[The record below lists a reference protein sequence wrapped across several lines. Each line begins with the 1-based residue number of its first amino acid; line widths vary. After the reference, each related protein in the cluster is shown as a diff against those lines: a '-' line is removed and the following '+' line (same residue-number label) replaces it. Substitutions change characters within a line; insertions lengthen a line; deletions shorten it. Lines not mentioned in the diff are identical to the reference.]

1 MFGSAMLSQLHDLD
15 LQLLRIFIT
24 VVESG
29 GFSAAQ
35 GELGI
40 GQSTISTQM
49 AKLETRL
56 GFRLCE
62 RGKAGF
68 HLTPK
73 GEQVLAATRKLFGA
87 IETFKGEA
95 RGMADMLLGELRIGL
110 SEALDDQVLE
120 RLGAAIGRFRQR
132 NQAVQFELV
141 SAMPAELERRLLQD
155 QLHLAI
161 GYFSGTQAALDY
173 RPLFSEQQRLFC
185 AAGHPLFERVD
196 VSLDDLA
203 GCDLVQHPYRF
214 EGARQP
220 FQSGPSSARTEQV
233 ECSLAFVL
241 SGAHIGY
248 LPEHIAVPWLAAGRL
263 RALLPEETGYRVQF
277 HLTRH
282 RGRQAGEVELAF
294 VEDLVRVFGDERGVL
309 QL

>member
-1 MFGSAMLSQLHDLD
+1 MLSQVRDLD
-15 LQLLRIFIT
+15 LQLLRLFIT

-62 RGKAGF
+62 RGKSGF
-68 HLTPK
+68 RLTPK
-73 GEQVLAATRKLFGA
+73 GEQVLAAAHRLFAA

-95 RGMADMLLGELRIGL
+95 QGMADKLLGSLSIGL
-110 SEALDDQVLE
+110 SESLDDSVLA
-120 RLGAAIGRFRQR
+120 RVGAAIGRFRRR
-132 NQAVQFELV
+132 NQAVQIELL

-161 GYFSGTQAALDY
+161 GYFSGAQAALDY
-173 RPLFSEQQRLFC
+173 HLLFEEQQALFC
-185 AAGHPLFERVD
+185 GRGHPLFTQDALSPERLQDEDGVH
-196 VSLDDLA
+196 
-203 GCDLVQHPYRF
+203 HPYRF
-214 EGARQP
+214 TQP
-220 FQSGPSSARTEQV
+220 DEPWQSSASSARSEQV
-233 ECSLAFVL
+233 EGTLAFVL

-248 LPEHIAVPWLAAGRL
+248 LPRHIAAPWEARGYV
-263 RALLPEETGYRVQF
+263 RALLPETFAYPVRF
-277 HLTRH
+277 HLARH
-282 RGRQAGEVELAF
+282 RGRQPGEAQQALVDDLLAAF
-294 VEDLVRVFGDERGVL
+294 A
-309 QL
+309 

>member
-1 MFGSAMLSQLHDLD
+1 MLSQLRDLD
-15 LQLLRIFIT
+15 LQLLRLFVS
-24 VVESG
+24 VVENG

-68 HLTPK
+68 RLTPK

-95 RGMADMLLGELRIGL
+95 QGMADKLLGELAIGL
-110 SEALDDQVLE
+110 SESLDASVLQ
-120 RLGAAIGRFRQR
+120 RVAAAIGRFRRR
-132 NQAVQFELV
+132 NQAVQIELI
-141 SAMPAELERRLLQD
+141 SATPAELERRLLQG

-161 GYFSGTQAALDY
+161 GYFSGTQSALDY
-173 RPLFSEQQRLFC
+173 QPLFEEQQSLYC
-185 AAGHPLFERVD
+185 AKGHPLFGQAKVSHANLDACDRV
-196 VSLDDLA
+196 L
-203 GCDLVQHPYRF
+203 HPYRF
-214 EGARQP
+214 IAADEPWQAG
-220 FQSGPSSARTEQV
+220 SSSARCEQV
-233 ECSLAFVL
+233 EGSLAFIL

-248 LPEHIAVPWLAAGRL
+248 LPQHVAAPWVASGQLREVLPNEAGFS
-263 RALLPEETGYRVQF
+263 VQF
-277 HLTRH
+277 RLTRH
-282 RGRQAGEVELAF
+282 RGRQPSEAQLALNADLLASF
-294 VEDLVRVFGDERGVL
+294 VN
-309 QL
+309 